1 MSPHENPIVF
11 FHDAYVPL
19 SEAKISILTHALH
32 YGTGVFEGIRGYWS
46 ETRRE
51 MSLFRTADH
60 YRRWKLNCEL
70 LHMDLAYTEAE
81 LCDVTAELVRRN
93 QFQCDIYVRPLAYR
107 SSPRVGV
114 RPDDRYAVAIIG
126 LPFGVYIDSSNGI
139 HAGVSSW
146 RRVEDNAIPARGKI
160 CGAYVNSALA
170 TDEAHRNGFDE
181 AIFLNEAGHV
191 VEGATCNLFIV
202 KHGKLVTPPPSDNIL
217 EGITRETVMQ
227 LASRELNIETIER
240 SVDRSEL
247 YQCEEAFF
255 TGTAVEIA
263 PITKIDHHLI
273 SHGVVGPISND
284 LRRIYNLVARGE
296 REEYRRWLD
305 PVSFPALHRA

>member
-1 MSPHENPIVF
+1 MMAQDNPIVF
-11 FHDAYVPL
+11 FNDRFVPL

-46 ETRRE
+46 EKRKQ
-51 MSLFRTADH
+51 MLLFRAADH
-60 YRRWKLNCEL
+60 FRRWKLNCGL
-70 LHMDLAYTEAE
+70 LHMDLAHTESE
-81 LCDVTAELVRRN
+81 LCDITEELVRRN
-93 QFQCDIYVRPLAYR
+93 DFCTDIYIRPIAYR

-114 RPDDRYAVAIIG
+114 RPDDQYAIAIIG
-126 LPFGVYIDSSNGI
+126 IPFGPYLSSASGI
-139 HAGVSSW
+139 HACVSTW

-191 VEGATCNLFIV
+191 VEGATCNLFLV
-202 KHGKLVTPPPSDNIL
+202 KQGKLITPPASDNIL
-217 EGITRETVMQ
+217 EGITRDTVMQ
-227 LASRELNIETIER
+227 LAARELRMETIER
-240 SVDRSEL
+240 SIDRSEL

-263 PITKIDHHLI
+263 PITRIDHHPVGL
-273 SHGVVGPISND
+273 GVVGPISSQ
-284 LRRIYNLVARGE
+284 LRSVYDSVVRGW
-296 REEYRRWLD
+296 REQYDHWLE
-305 PVSFPALHRA
+305 PVLTPALDRS

>member
-11 FHDAYVPL
+11 FNDRFVPL
-19 SEAKISILTHALH
+19 SDAKISILTHALH

-46 ETRRE
+46 EERHE
-51 MSLFRTADH
+51 MFLFRTADH
-60 YRRWKLNCEL
+60 YRRWKLNCGL
-70 LHMDLAYTEAE
+70 LHMDLAHTEAE

-93 QFQCDIYVRPLAYR
+93 EFQTDIYLRPLAYR
-107 SSPRVGV
+107 SSPRIGV
-114 RPDDRYAVAIIG
+114 RPDDHYAIAIIG
-126 LPFGVYIDSSNGI
+126 LPFGVYIDSSKGI

-181 AIFLNEAGHV
+181 AIFLNESGHV
-191 VEGATCNLFIV
+191 VEGATCNLFVV

-217 EGITRETVMQ
+217 EGITRETVME
-227 LASRELNIETIER
+227 LAARELHIDTVER
-240 SVDRSEL
+240 SIDRSEL

-263 PITKIDHHLI
+263 PITQIDHHLI
-273 SHGVVGPISND
+273 GHGLVGPISND
-284 LRRIYNLVARGE
+284 LRRIYNSVARGE

-305 PVSFPALHRA
+305 PVRLAALHRA